1 MRPRGHASPR
11 QFFSN
16 IKTTQMVN
24 RCPLPLS
31 LNYSIFGL
39 LSEPV
44 DPFYCGWGY
53 TATWVQLKTV
63 SQCRLHARSQVI
75 IVEIW
80 DSSLFCFSGFAQL
93 FFQFSSFL
101 IGYKILPFLP
111 FWTLLHPLRLLMVP
125 LSRPGTSSCDGRWF
139 LILPAVLVSQS
150 LPKSS
155 RLNTPKHSTPVF
167 FHSN

>member
-93 FFQFSSFL
+93 FFNFQVSSLATRFC
-101 IGYKILPFLP
+101 PFCPSGL
-111 FWTLLHPLRLLMVP
+111 FFIHWAC
-125 LSRPGTSSCDGRWF
+125 SWF
-139 LILPAVLVSQS
+139 LFPAPARQAVMADGFPSCLQS
-150 LPKSS
+150 W
-155 RLNTPKHSTPVF
+155 
-167 FHSN
+167 